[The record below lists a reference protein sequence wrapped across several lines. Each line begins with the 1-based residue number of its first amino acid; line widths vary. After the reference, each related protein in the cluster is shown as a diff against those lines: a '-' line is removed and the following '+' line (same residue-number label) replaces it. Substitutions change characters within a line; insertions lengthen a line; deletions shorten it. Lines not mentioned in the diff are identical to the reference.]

1 MSVPARRCHPYL
13 YGVVVAAVLALAACS
28 SNGSGTTGQ
37 AASTAK
43 TPTGTPIKTMTIEAV
58 NCSSCLSL
66 PNSAQTVTLFE
77 KWINE
82 HGGID
87 GHPLQAEVCDD
98 QGLPSGSAACARKAA
113 ADGDVAVVG
122 DYNLN
127 DAAIVPVLAAEGI
140 DDFADLNASVEVAA
154 SSPDVQALSSY
165 VSAVYVKAIAD
176 GCKKITTLTVDLGSA
191 SDAFE
196 SNSAKLA
203 FESMNAL
210 SLWQA
215 AKVVYVPLS
224 AQDLAPQMTQALSG
238 GTDCLVSTLGPSS
251 AQQVLSAYASLGGTA
266 RIYSVVGAGIEAA
279 AQDGFTKQTDGS
291 IVYGA
296 YSGFDTAPYAE
307 FRSAIAQ
314 FNPPKNLNFDSS
326 ATLGAWAAYTGF
338 ANLVKSMKGSVT
350 ATTFRAAAQQ
360 ATVCTDGMLPCIDFA
375 QPSVLGSAFKNW
387 NDYQVTFFTVENG
400 QDVPFDNGKFF
411 DLQNTLT
418 GASLPAADVPSATP
432 MSS

>member
-1 MSVPARRCHPYL
+1 MSVPTRRSRPYF
-13 YGVVVAAVLALAACS
+13 YGAIAAAVLALAACS
-28 SNGSGTTGQ
+28 SNGGGTTGQ
-37 AASTAK
+37 AAAAN

-66 PNSAQTVTLFE
+66 PSSAQTVTLFE
-77 KWINE
+77 KWVNS

-140 DDFADLNASVEVAA
+140 DDFADLDANVQVAA
-154 SSPDVQALSSY
+154 SSSDVQALSAY

-176 GCKKITTLTVDLGSA
+176 GCKKIATLTVDLGSA
-191 SDAFE
+191 ANAFA
-196 SNSAKLA
+196 SNSAKLT

-210 SLWQA
+210 SVWQA
-215 AKVVYVPLS
+215 SKVVYVPLS

-238 GTDCLVSTLGPSS
+238 GIDCLVSTLGPNT
-251 AQQVLSAYASLGGTA
+251 AQQVFSAYTSLGGTA
-266 RIYSVVGAGIEAA
+266 RIYGIVGAGIEAA
-279 AQDGFTKQTDGS
+279 AQEGFTKQTDGS
-291 IVYGA
+291 LVYSA
-296 YSGFDTAPYAE
+296 YSGFDTPPYAG
-307 FRSAIAQ
+307 FRAAIAQ

-326 ATLGAWAAYTGF
+326 ATLGAWAAYTGYV
-338 ANLVKSMKGSVT
+338 NLVKSMKGAVN
-350 ATTFRAAAQQ
+350 ATTFKAAAQK
-360 ATVCTDGMLPCIDFA
+360 ATVCTGGMLPCIDFA
-375 QPSVLGSAFKNW
+375 QPSVLGPDFRNW

-400 QDVPFDNGKFF
+400 QDVPFDKGKFF

-418 GASLPAADVPSATP
+418 GASLPAADIPPATP
-432 MSS
+432 LSS

>member
-1 MSVPARRCHPYL
+1 
-13 YGVVVAAVLALAACS
+13 VLALAACS
-28 SNGSGTTGQ
+28 SNGGGTTGQ

-66 PNSAQTVTLFE
+66 PSSAQTVTLFE
-77 KWINE
+77 KWINSR
-82 HGGID
+82 GGID

-98 QGLPSGSAACARKAA
+98 QGLASGSAACARKAA

-140 DDFADLNASVEVAA
+140 DDFADLNAAVPVAA
-154 SSPDVQALSSY
+154 SSPDVQALSAY

-176 GCKKITTLTVDLGSA
+176 GCKKIATVTVDLGSA
-191 SDAFE
+191 TDAFE
-196 SNSAKLA
+196 TNSAKLA
-203 FESMNAL
+203 FQSMNAL

-215 AKVVYVPLS
+215 SKVIYVPLS

-238 GTDCLVSTLGPSS
+238 GTDCLISTLGPNS
-251 AQQVLSAYASLGGTA
+251 AQQVFSAYTSLGGKA
-266 RIYSVVGAGIEAA
+266 RVYGVVGAGIEAA
-279 AQDGFTKQTDGS
+279 AQAGFTKQTDGS
-291 IVYGA
+291 VVYGA
-296 YSGFDTAPYAE
+296 YSGYTTAPYAG
-307 FRSAIAQ
+307 FRAAIAQ
-314 FNPPKNLNFDSS
+314 FNPPKNLNFNSS
-326 ATLGAWAAYTGF
+326 NTLGAWAAYTGF
-338 ANLVKSMKGSVT
+338 VNLVKSMKGTVN
-350 ATTFRAAAQQ
+350 AMTFKAAAQQ
-360 ATVCTDGMLPCIDFA
+360 ATVCTGGMLPCIDFA
-375 QPSVLGSAFKNW
+375 QPSVLGADFRNW

-418 GASLPAADVPSATP
+418 GASLPATDVPPATP
-432 MSS
+432 LSS